1 LNEAVVLNFLA
12 GFNLPAFFNSQK
24 TNKKKNKM
32 NTQKWLLLSFIFATS
47 IFANNASFARQAPL
61 VSIATHDAFFSNIAY
76 HCGKAFEGK
85 VAVDNQPSP
94 AFEAKLVMFIR
105 KCDQTELQIPFYVG
119 ENASRTWIIKKTGSG
134 LSLKH
139 DHRHKD
145 GTDDPVTMYGGHTQD
160 GGYNQ
165 IQSFP
170 VDQYSKEIFAK
181 QGLPQSITNTWQ
193 IYIYP
198 DMFSYRLVREG
209 REFRVDFDLTKPIS
223 VPVAPWGYSD

>member
-1 LNEAVVLNFLA
+1 
-12 GFNLPAFFNSQK
+12 
-24 TNKKKNKM
+24 M

-61 VSIATHDAFFSNIAY
+61 VSIATHDAFFSNIAH

>member
-1 LNEAVVLNFLA
+1 MHIKSWLVL
-12 GFNLPAFFNSQK
+12 P
-24 TNKKKNKM
+24 
-32 NTQKWLLLSFIFATS
+32 FIFVSSVALC
-47 IFANNASFARQAPL
+47 REAPL
-61 VSIATHDAFFSNIAY
+61 VSIPTHDAFFSSIAQ

-94 AFEAKLVMFIR
+94 AFDAKLVMFLR

-119 ENASRTWIIKKTGSG
+119 DNASRTWIIKKTGSG

-145 GTDDPVTMYGGHTQD
+145 GTDDPVTMYGGHTLD
-160 GGYNQ
+160 AGYNQ

-170 VDQYSKEIFAK
+170 VDQYSIELFAQ

-198 DMFSYRLVREG
+198 DKFSYRLVREG

-223 VPVAPWGYSD
+223 VPAAPWGYED

>member
-1 LNEAVVLNFLA
+1 
-12 GFNLPAFFNSQK
+12 
-24 TNKKKNKM
+24 M
-32 NTQKWLLLSFIFATS
+32 NIRKWLVFYFIFASTAA
-47 IFANNASFARQAPL
+47 FAKQAPL
-61 VSIATHDAFFSNIAY
+61 VSIPTHDAFFSSIEQ

-94 AFEAKLVMFIR
+94 AFDAKLVMFVR
-105 KCDQTELQIPFYVG
+105 KCSQAELQIPFYVG

-145 GTDDPVTMYGGHTQD
+145 GTDDLVSMYGGHTSD
-160 GGYNQ
+160 AGYNH

-170 VDQYSKEIFAK
+170 VDQYSKELFAL

-193 IYIYP
+193 VYIYP
-198 DMFSYRLVREG
+198 EMFSYRLVREG

-223 VPVAPWGYSD
+223 IPAAPWGYKD

>member
-1 LNEAVVLNFLA
+1 MTF
-12 GFNLPAFFNSQK
+12 S
-24 TNKKKNKM
+24 
-32 NTQKWLLLSFIFATS
+32 KWLVLSCCLVTVS
-47 IFANNASFARQAPL
+47 VMARPAPL
-61 VSIATHDAFFSNIAY
+61 VSIDTHDAFFSSIAQ

-85 VAVDNQPSP
+85 VAIDNQPSP
-94 AFEAKLVMFIR
+94 AFAAKLVMFVR
-105 KCDQTELQIPFYVG
+105 KCDQVEVQIPFYVG
-119 ENASRTWIIKKTGSG
+119 DNASRTWIIKKTGSG

-145 GTDDPVTMYGGHTQD
+145 GTDDPVTMYGGHTLD
-160 GGYNQ
+160 AGYNQ

-170 VDQYSKEIFAK
+170 VDQYSKELFAME
-181 QGLPQSITNTWQ
+181 GLPQSITNTWQ

-223 VPVAPWGYSD
+223 VPAAPWGYSD

>member
-1 LNEAVVLNFLA
+1 
-12 GFNLPAFFNSQK
+12 
-24 TNKKKNKM
+24 M
-32 NTQKWLLLSFIFATS
+32 NIRKWLVFYFIFDSTAA
-47 IFANNASFARQAPL
+47 FAKQAPL
-61 VSIATHDAFFSNIAY
+61 VSIPTHDAFFSSIEQ

-94 AFEAKLVMFIR
+94 AFDVKLVMFVR
-105 KCDQTELQIPFYVG
+105 KCSQAELQIPFYVG
-119 ENASRTWIIKKTGSG
+119 DNASRTWIIKKTGSG

-145 GTDDPVTMYGGHTQD
+145 GTDDLVTMYGGHTSD
-160 GGYNQ
+160 AGYNQ

-170 VDQYSKEIFAK
+170 VDQYSKELFAL

-193 IYIYP
+193 VYIYP
-198 DMFSYRLVREG
+198 EMFSYRLVREG

-223 VPVAPWGYSD
+223 IPAAPWGYKD

>member
-1 LNEAVVLNFLA
+1 
-12 GFNLPAFFNSQK
+12 
-24 TNKKKNKM
+24 M
-32 NTQKWLLLSFIFATS
+32 NIRKWLVFYFIFASTTA
-47 IFANNASFARQAPL
+47 FAKQAPL
-61 VSIATHDAFFSNIAY
+61 VSIPTHDAFFSSIEQ

-94 AFEAKLVMFIR
+94 AFDAKLVMFVR
-105 KCDQTELQIPFYVG
+105 KCSQAELQIPFYVG
-119 ENASRTWIIKKTGSG
+119 DNASRTWIIKKTGSG

-145 GTDDPVTMYGGHTQD
+145 GTDDLVTMYGGHTSD
-160 GGYNQ
+160 AGYNQ

-170 VDQYSKEIFAK
+170 VDQYSKELFAL

-193 IYIYP
+193 VYIYP
-198 DMFSYRLVREG
+198 EMFSYRLVREG

-223 VPVAPWGYSD
+223 IPAAPWGYKD

>member
-1 LNEAVVLNFLA
+1 MHIKSWLVL
-12 GFNLPAFFNSQK
+12 P
-24 TNKKKNKM
+24 
-32 NTQKWLLLSFIFATS
+32 FIFVSSVALC
-47 IFANNASFARQAPL
+47 REAPL
-61 VSIATHDAFFSNIAY
+61 VSIPTHDAFFSSIAQ

-85 VAVDNQPSP
+85 VVVDNQPSP
-94 AFEAKLVMFIR
+94 AFDAKLVMFLR

-119 ENASRTWIIKKTGSG
+119 DNASRTWIIKKTGSG

-145 GTDDPVTMYGGHTQD
+145 GTDDPVTMYGGHTL
-160 GGYNQ
+160 GAGYNQ

-170 VDQYSKEIFAK
+170 VDQYSIELFAQ

-198 DMFSYRLVREG
+198 DKFSYRLVREG

-223 VPVAPWGYSD
+223 VPAAPWGYED